1 MKLDYTSRWLLQK
14 ISAVI
19 FLLALSYSIYSIYN
33 LGLKNYDE
41 ILLWFKNYLNSFSI
55 LILFLSIFFHSNIG
69 LNSIIDD
76 YFHDEILK
84 KKVLL
89 IKNFFF
95 AVLLFITIFSL
106 IKLVFG

>member
-1 MKLDYTSRWLLQK
+1 MPLLSNITPRKGVK
-14 ISAVI
+14 I
-19 FLLALSYSIYSIYN
+19 
-33 LGLKNYDE
+33 
-41 ILLWFKNYLNSFSI
+41 SI